1 MRWGLYKW
9 TFRLKSPL
17 YIGYHKVF
25 HFYRTRYYVPA
36 KIIWASITAKLAD
49 LCGISDYGKIG
60 EFLKKA
66 MRFSYLYLLAD
77 NQLYL
82 PSYTKEGIK
91 LGRILQHDFEKKF
104 ISSQAFSS
112 IDPYSFTAEEG
123 MLHEVE
129 FINPYTINEGKPVF
143 LKGLVWIRNYANDIL
158 TICSEKDALK
168 IKSPNRNI
176 DFRDQ
181 VIRYLQIG
189 GERKYGFGLIE
200 IEEFEKISEKKDLES
215 EGFHGNWQVRNDDI
229 LIELSQNKPV
239 WAHIK
244 NSNSLQIKGDI
255 ELLIEREWDS
265 EKGAGRNI
273 RSHGICWVPGSIVV
287 GNNTKFK
294 VTEFGIWELTC

>member
-25 HFYRTRYYVPA
+25 HFYKTRYYVPA

-49 LCGISDYGKIG
+49 LCGISDYNRIG

-77 NQLYL
+77 NQLYI

-91 LGRILQHDFEKKF
+91 LGQIFQHDFEKKF
-104 ISSQAFSS
+104 ISSQAFSA
-112 IDPYSFTAEEG
+112 IDPYSFTAEER

-143 LKGLVWIRNYANDIL
+143 LKGLVWIRSIDEKIAKMSPEND
-158 TICSEKDALK
+158 EVK
-168 IKSPNRNI
+168 IEIDGRVI
-176 DFRDQ
+176 DFKTEL
-181 VIRYLQIG
+181 INYLQIG

-200 IEEFEKISEKKDLES
+200 INEFEKISDIISK
-215 EGFHGNWQVRNDDI
+215 GFYGNWEEKGEDI
-229 LIELSQNKPV
+229 LISLSKDEPI
-239 WAHIK
+239 WAHVK
-244 NSNSLQIKGDI
+244 HSNSLQLNGDI
-255 ELLIEREWDS
+255 ELLVEREWDL
-265 EKGAGRNI
+265 KRGAGRNI

-287 GNNTKFK
+287 SENIKFK
-294 VTEFGIWELTC
+294 IAEFGIWELIC